1 MSFSAITTKTLFLSS
16 LLISLHH
23 KSVNGGF
30 CTRTNISIY
39 GDCLTDMPIG
49 LMDIFIKLIDIPIE
63 VI

>member
-1 MSFSAITTKTLFLSS
+1 MSLSTITIKIPYLSS
-16 LLISLHH
+16 PLISLCRE
-23 KSVNGGF
+23 SVNGGS

-63 VI
+63 VK